1 MAQVQIRCPNS
12 GLWASIGWE
21 VDDEAWSTMHVS
33 NESSACGVCGES
45 HTWSKH
51 EARLVDWSWAPRGRD
66 LTTPAG

>member
-12 GLWASIGWE
+12 GLWASIGMQ
-21 VDDEAWSTMHVS
+21 VDDERWQTMQVCNQGST
-33 NESSACGVCGES
+33 CGVCGET

-51 EARLVDWSWAPRGRD
+51 EARLVNWSWPLGRD